1 MEENG
6 MNKNKEK
13 KMNPQVKASHNIL
26 PFGRIRLK
34 ITGAERPLVKNKP
47 KFPRYVVPL
56 TTDGGSVDIRFF
68 EERETYSAPKT
79 TAG

>member
-1 MEENG
+1 MS
-6 MNKNKEK
+6 KNKEK
-13 KMNPQVKASHNIL
+13 KMTPQVKVSHNIL

-34 ITGAERPLVKNKP
+34 ITGAERPLVENKP
-47 KFPRYVVPL
+47 KYPTYVAPL
-56 TTDGGSVDIRFF
+56 VTNGGRVDIRFF